1 MKKELRKESALEYHS
16 KGRPGKIEVIPTKEA
31 KTQRDLSLAY
41 SPGVAEPCLEIAA
54 NPEAVY
60 KYTAKGN
67 LVAVISNGTAVLGL
81 GDIGP
86 EAGKPVME
94 GKGVLFK
101 IFADIDVFDI
111 EINEKDPEKFVQIV
125 KALEP
130 TFGGINLEDIK
141 APECFYIEQHLKA
154 QMKIPVMHD
163 DQHGTAII
171 SAAALLNALEIQK
184 KKIEK
189 CRFVVNGAGAAAVA
203 CIKLYEALG
212 ATHEN
217 ILVFDS
223 KGLIHESRTDLDV
236 LKKEFICKGKNV
248 TLEQSLE
255 NADVFIGL
263 SKGNVLTQ
271 EMVKSMAK
279 NPIVFAMANPDP
291 EIAYEAATEA
301 RKDIIMATGRSDYPN
316 QVNNVLGFPFIF
328 RGALDVRATQINEAM
343 KLAAV
348 KALAELAKTPVP
360 DIVNIAYNEKSLSFG
375 PTYIIPKPLDPRL
388 LSTVAPA
395 VAKAAIESGVA
406 QTKITNWDTYAI
418 ELNKRLGLDN
428 QLMRVLGAKA
438 RRNPKRLVFA
448 EADNHKILKTAQIA
462 LEERIAYPILLG
474 DEKKIREI
482 AAENNIDLEDMPIID
497 PRNDEY
503 EEKRKQYGEMLF
515 KKRQRKGVNLYESSK
530 MMKDRTYFGC
540 MMVET
545 GDADAVISGLT
556 RNYAEAIR
564 PALQVIGMEEGVKK
578 IAGMYM
584 LLTKRGPLF
593 LADTT
598 VNFNPTAEELADIT
612 LLAAKEVR
620 SFNLVPRIAMLSYS
634 NFGSSDSP
642 EARLV
647 AQAKDIVKQKD
658 PTIIIDGEMQA
669 SLAFNQEILRDNYP
683 FSELVGQEVN
693 TLIFPNLAAGNVA
706 YNLMKEIGGADA
718 VGPILL
724 GLKKPVHVLQLGSSV
739 RSIYN
744 MALIAVIDAQLKC
757 KNTTAETGK
766 KPAWWKKK

>member
-1 MKKELRKESALEYHS
+1 
-16 KGRPGKIEVIPTKEA
+16 
-31 KTQRDLSLAY
+31 
-41 SPGVAEPCLEIAA
+41 
-54 NPEAVY
+54 
-60 KYTAKGN
+60 
-67 LVAVISNGTAVLGL
+67 
-81 GDIGP
+81 
-86 EAGKPVME
+86 
-94 GKGVLFK
+94 
-101 IFADIDVFDI
+101 
-111 EINEKDPEKFVQIV
+111 
-125 KALEP
+125 
-130 TFGGINLEDIK
+130 
-141 APECFYIEQHLKA
+141 
-154 QMKIPVMHD
+154 
-163 DQHGTAII
+163 
-171 SAAALLNALEIQK
+171 
-184 KKIEK
+184 
-189 CRFVVNGAGAAAVA
+189 
-203 CIKLYEALG
+203 
-212 ATHEN
+212 
-217 ILVFDS
+217 
-223 KGLIHESRTDLDV
+223 
-236 LKKEFICKGKNV
+236 
-248 TLEQSLE
+248 
-255 NADVFIGL
+255 
-263 SKGNVLTQ
+263 
-271 EMVKSMAK
+271 
-279 NPIVFAMANPDP
+279 
-291 EIAYEAATEA
+291 
-301 RKDIIMATGRSDYPN
+301 
-316 QVNNVLGFPFIF
+316 
-328 RGALDVRATQINEAM
+328 
-343 KLAAV
+343 
-348 KALAELAKTPVP
+348 
-360 DIVNIAYNEKSLSFG
+360 
-375 PTYIIPKPLDPRL
+375 
-388 LSTVAPA
+388 

-406 QTKITNWDTYAI
+406 QIKITNWDTYAI

-448 EADNHKILKTAQIA
+448 EADNQKILKTAQIA
-462 LEERIAYPILLG
+462 FEEGIAYPILLG

-503 EEKRKQYGEMLF
+503 EEKRKQYGDILF
-515 KKRQRKGVNLYESSK
+515 KKRQRKGVNQYESGK
-530 MMKDRTYFGC
+530 IMKDRTYFGC

-757 KNTTAETGK
+757 KNSTADSAK